1 MCAVMLTCFHFLLS
15 SSLLLFFFSLL
26 LSSSLFFFSSSF
38 LLLSSFFFLLSSSLS
53 RWDHEHPLIASGILK
68 IYPSHGKIDPNK
80 LVVCKMTLRPGFD
93 PEIIDTDVSCR
104 VALLTGDQD
113 QGRKGKRSRRG
124 STSGSRRGGSVGG
137 SIVSTAPS
145 QGGRA
150 PTSSTT
156 HTSVVRRTTAAS
168 RGGRPE
174 QRGPPSN
181 FGGSTIGST
190 QGGGGG
196 RMGTSHSTMSN
207 GGGGSG
213 DNPGTGMM
221 IGPSMLLFAHVTAD
235 VMRPDVYR
243 SFHQEE
249 RGAMGK
255 FYIPKR
261 AVSGANGGFVS
272 MLSGVDNP
280 EEVDG
285 GGSSSSAAASVKTLA
300 QEVMESLVDD
310 LMDDP
315 FVKHLVEDMAPSKT
329 PFFVKL
335 NEMESIKAG
344 RRGVAEEEKKETSKS
359 EDDALEQTTRGPM
372 RPTDQSK
379 LLQSSETQ
387 DLLSRIMENTFFNL
401 ISEVAHGE
409 INLNVEPRRMV
420 VASTEEETK

>member
-1 MCAVMLTCFHFLLS
+1 MGSHADLFLFS
-15 SSLLLFFFSLL
+15 SSLL
-26 LSSSLFFFSSSF
+26 
-38 LLLSSFFFLLSSSLS
+38 LLSSSLS

-113 QGRKGKRSRRG
+113 QGRRGKRSRRG
-124 STSGSRRGGSVGG
+124 STSGSRRGGGSVGGG

-181 FGGSTIGST
+181 LGGSTVGST

-261 AVSGANGGFVS
+261 EVSGANGGFAS

-285 GGSSSSAAASVKTLA
+285 GSGSSSSSSSSNAAASVKTLA

-420 VASTEEETK
+420 VASTEEETE